1 MSKCAIFSA
10 VIVVDS
16 STLISLARSGNVG
29 LLAESCLDFAIPDVV
44 WDETVITG
52 VAAGYRDAGVIEK
65 RLADRPRL
73 PSIQTGDAGVLEAA
87 VGADALVCD
96 DIALGR
102 RARSLGIRWLRTP
115 DLVLLVVRLGEIDAS
130 EGRSSMIALREAG
143 RLDDAT
149 ARSYLGEL
157 E

>member
-1 MSKCAIFSA
+1 

-29 LLAESCLDFAIPDVV
+29 LLADSRLDVAIPDVA

-52 VAAGYRDAGVIEK
+52 VAAGYRDAGVIEE
-65 RLADRPRL
+65 RLAHLPRL
-73 PSIQTGDAGVLEAA
+73 PSVQKRDAGVLEAA
-87 VGADALVCD
+87 IGADALVCD

-102 RARSLGIRWLRTP
+102 RARSLGTPWLRTP
-115 DLVLLVVRLGEIDAS
+115 DLVLLVVRLGEIDAP
-130 EGRSSMIALREAG
+130 EGRSSIIALREAG

>member
-1 MSKCAIFSA
+1 M

-16 STLISLARSGNVG
+16 STLISLARSGNVD
-29 LLAESCLDFAIPDVV
+29 LVADSRLDFAIPDVV
-44 WDETVITG
+44 RDETVTTG

-65 RLADRPRL
+65 RLADLPRL
-73 PSIQTGDAGVLEAA
+73 PSVEMGDAGVLEAA
-87 VGADALVCD
+87 AGADALVCD

-102 RARSLGIRWLRTP
+102 RARSLGTAWLRTP
-115 DLVLLVVRLGEIDAS
+115 DLALLLIRLGEIDAS
-130 EGRSSMIALREAG
+130 KGRSSIVALREAG

-157 E
+157 G